1 MEASGSASPQP
12 VSLRGRPAPAGAAQR
27 TAPAGLNLI
36 LGSVIALVVIR
47 FFTEVV
53 PVLPRFANFI
63 DIPIFIA
70 LTATALM
77 RPPLDPKER
86 RDVSVLIACSWV
98 FLLVCAMSTLV
109 NASRVETAPVLVF
122 IYGFLGPFGVFLAV
136 YRLWPVGS
144 ALRLSRMIVALGV
157 LQLVVVVLLD
167 IPRLLASGNP
177 DEISGTFGEN
187 AYQLVFFLL
196 VVGALLAGIFTFEKK
211 RPVARLVPVLFVLS
225 LGTIF
230 LAQYRALLLTTFFTI
245 ILIAVVLGSARL
257 RGVAIGAVTA
267 FAFLV
272 TLNYVADTLP
282 GLRLGGTI
290 EVLTGNP
297 TQIVSKRG
305 HALDHVLEL
314 FDDDPNYIMTG
325 TGPGTYASRAF
336 QTFTSAE
343 SRSQS
348 NVAGAYVLRF
358 TGGKPYTTDVSDRYI
373 APRVKEGEVFQGSRA
388 LGMPFS
394 DYTSVLAEVGVLG
407 FGAIAI
413 IYLTALIYSGR
424 IALAVRR
431 RPIPNDP
438 LPALALACLA
448 AFFVLLQM
456 ALLQSWL
463 EVTRITFPAWIL
475 LAVVTKEFHCRYQA
489 RLDRPSARLQ

>member
-1 MEASGSASPQP
+1 MEASGSASSHPIPLARQGP
-12 VSLRGRPAPAGAAQR
+12 ARARERTEPRGLR
-27 TAPAGLNLI
+27 LI
-36 LGSVIALVVIR
+36 LVSIIALVVIR

-53 PVLPRFANFI
+53 PVVPRFANFI
-63 DIPIFIA
+63 DIPIFFILMGA
-70 LTATALM
+70 AFM
-77 RPPLDPKER
+77 RPPLDPSER
-86 RDVSVLIACSWV
+86 RDVSVLGACAWL
-98 FLLVCAMSTLV
+98 FLLVCAMSTLA

-144 ALRLSRMIVALGV
+144 ALRLSRLFVALGV
-157 LQLVVVVLLD
+157 LQLVVVVFLD
-167 IPRLLASGNP
+167 LPRLLASGNP

-196 VVGALLAGIFTFEKK
+196 VFGALLAGIFTFEKK
-211 RPVARLVPVLFVLS
+211 RPVARLVPALS
-225 LGTIF
+225 ILALSAIF
-230 LAQYRALLLTTFFTI
+230 LAQYRALLLTTFFTV
-245 ILIAVVLGSARL
+245 ILIAVLLGSARL
-257 RGVAIGAVTA
+257 RGVAVGIVTA
-267 FAFLV
+267 FAFLL
-272 TLNYVADTLP
+272 TLHYVADQLP
-282 GLRLGGTI
+282 GLKLGGTI
-290 EVLTGNP
+290 DVLTGDP
-297 TQIVSKRG
+297 TQIVSKRADG
-305 HALDHVLEL
+305 LDHIVEL
-314 FDDDPNYIMTG
+314 FNDDPTYIITG

-336 QTFTSAE
+336 QTFTAAE
-343 SRSQS
+343 STSQS
-348 NVAGAYVLRF
+348 NVAGSYALRF

-373 APRVKEGEVFQGSRA
+373 APRVREGEVFQGSRA

-394 DYTSVLAEVGVLG
+394 DYTSVLAEVGTLG
-407 FGAIAI
+407 FLAIVI
-413 IYLTALIYSGR
+413 MYLAALIYAGK

-431 RPIPNDP
+431 QAIPDDP

-489 RLDRPSARLQ
+489 KMKGHPATSR